1 MNNINFG
8 NWQET
13 EKLTGSNTWQD
24 PHHSGI
30 ADLGRKLDV
39 MTYVPGLNALPNT
52 VHDIAIPVA
61 SAVNQYASPVVGVAQ
76 EINRYANPWI
86 KTIKKSAP
94 GAYDYINGIEEYAH
108 QKPGDAAAVAA
119 ATYFTAG
126 AATEAVAGAGA
137 AAAPA
142 ASGGAEAVGGLG
154 AGAEAGIGAAAGNA
168 ITPTFASGAVD
179 AGMAGASAGTGT
191 LGAAGTAAGAGMLT
205 PSFGAGGASSFM
217 NSIRPIMDKVK
228 TVNSY
233 KNSLSSQTTP
243 NNDRIN
249 ANNQADNLTRS
260 ILNSGNA
267 PSTTGRITNQI
278 VMNRFGMR

>member
-1 MNNINFG
+1 
-8 NWQET
+8 
-13 EKLTGSNTWQD
+13 
-24 PHHSGI
+24 
-30 ADLGRKLDV
+30 
-39 MTYVPGLNALPNT
+39 
-52 VHDIAIPVA
+52 
-61 SAVNQYASPVVGVAQ
+61 
-76 EINRYANPWI
+76 
-86 KTIKKSAP
+86 
-94 GAYDYINGIEEYAH
+94 
-108 QKPGDAAAVAA
+108 
-119 ATYFTAG
+119 
-126 AATEAVAGAGA
+126 VAGAGA

-154 AGAEAGIGAAAGNA
+154 VGAEAGIGAAAGNA

-191 LGAAGTAAGAGMLT
+191 LGTAGTAAGAGMLT
-205 PSFGAGGASSFM
+205 PAYSAGASGFM

-249 ANNQADNLTRS
+249 ANNQSDNLTRS